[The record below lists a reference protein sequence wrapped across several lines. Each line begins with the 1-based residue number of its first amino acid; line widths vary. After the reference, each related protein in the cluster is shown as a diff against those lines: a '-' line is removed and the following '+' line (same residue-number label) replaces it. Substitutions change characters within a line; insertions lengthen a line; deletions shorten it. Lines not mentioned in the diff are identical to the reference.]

1 MAYILELEHLFAIE
15 ALGVIFEL
23 LFVTTCLSTI
33 LYFMTNNQFISLLA
47 APTIFY
53 FISSIQ
59 YYTTH
64 LFFLLVAMLIQG
76 IIIVTIQYQSSKKP
90 VSVLEDRLSSF

>member
-1 MAYILELEHLFAIE
+1 MSYILELEHLFAVE

-23 LFVTTCLSTI
+23 LFVTTCLATI
-33 LYFMTNNQFISLLA
+33 LYFLMNNQFISLLS

-53 FISSIQ
+53 FISSFH

-90 VSVLEDRLSSF
+90 VSLLEDRLSSF